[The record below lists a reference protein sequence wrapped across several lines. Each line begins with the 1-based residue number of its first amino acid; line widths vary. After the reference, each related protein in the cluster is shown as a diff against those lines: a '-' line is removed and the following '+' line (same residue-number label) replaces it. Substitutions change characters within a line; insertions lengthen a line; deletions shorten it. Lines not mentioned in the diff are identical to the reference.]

1 MVTLTQTLLS
11 LFGSKVVLPRSGI
24 LMNNGINWFDPRPGG
39 PNGLAPDRRGLAN
52 YVPTIMTGGGETI
65 AIGGCGGR
73 RIIPAVF
80 QLLALTA
87 DYRMDLDTSFHTP
100 RIDVSGGEGVT
111 TDRRLP
117 AATREALAREF
128 SVIEGEATPLNMAF
142 TIAGAVRRSGDTNE
156 AATEPEIPWSEA
168 VSEDEVG

>member
-1 MVTLTQTLLS
+1 M
-11 LFGSKVVLPRSGI
+11 
-24 LMNNGINWFDPRPGG
+24 
-39 PNGLAPDRRGLAN
+39 
-52 YVPTIMTGGGETI
+52 
-65 AIGGCGGR
+65 
-73 RIIPAVF
+73 
-80 QLLALTA
+80 TA
-87 DYRMDLDTSFHTP
+87 DYRMDLDTTFHTP

-117 AATREALAREF
+117 AATRDALAREF